1 MLQSAL
7 KTPKIKL
14 KRDYMVSS
22 GVGSMEL
29 HTGLNRFF
37 GFGWEQKTVNVVYWL
52 CAAPLSYLGSWGGAP
67 FSFTRLM
74 CAVYFLQYLFNMLR
88 KV

>member
-14 KRDYMVSS
+14 KCNCRVSS
-22 GVGSMEL
+22 GVGGMAL
-29 HTGLNRFF
+29 HAGLNWFF

-67 FSFTRLM
+67 FSFTHLM
-74 CAVYFLQYLFNMLR
+74 RVVYFLQYLFNMLR
-88 KV
+88 NV